1 MSEQQV
7 PNRPGPPR
15 IKPSPAASSGCRRA
29 RPGVAVSSCIHIA
42 DDCARVP
49 DDRMVNRRLAEG
61 RVAEVDEIRQEAR
74 RNTRARFEQWA
85 KNPTCDANTLS
96 AVHNVRLDK
105 AAEAVGLSA
114 SFGQSPFAI
123 ARGNRF
129 EAGLFYDDG
138 AKIRAALQRKH
149 VLPEGSSGFLDLR
162 LKLNGGSRIASVDQ
176 ALHETER
183 WLRRIAAEPSSAESV
198 VAAPMIRVPK
208 GVILPEA
215 LLIIDLVT
223 VTLTGD
229 GRARITVGEVKVFP
243 DRGGHTDQHQLASA
257 RAQAG
262 VYRHASELALLSLG
276 LSDSVELARDGFLVF
291 TWPGSNSPSV
301 RPREDLTYQ
310 TIRAE
315 RGFERLEEVAH
326 AVVRDEDFSA
336 DNPTLIQRVLDAPTH
351 YGEACLSFC
360 DLVPRCHARALA
372 ADDPIV
378 LGDDVKRLLG
388 QTTITR
394 ATELMHGAEPRDER
408 EADLQ
413 RQLAGG

>member
-1 MSEQQV
+1 V
-7 PNRPGPPR
+7 
-15 IKPSPAASSGCRRA
+15 
-29 RPGVAVSSCIHIA
+29 V
-42 DDCARVP
+42 
-49 DDRMVNRRLAEG
+49 
-61 RVAEVDEIRQEAR
+61 EVDEIRQEAR

-105 AAEAVGLSA
+105 AAEAVGLSP

-129 EAGLFYDDG
+129 EAGLFYDE
-138 AKIRAALQRKH
+138 ATKLRAALERKQ
-149 VLPEGSSGFLDLR
+149 VLPDASSGFLDLR
-162 LKLNGGSRIASVDQ
+162 LKLNGGSRVASVNQ
-176 ALHETER
+176 ALRETER
-183 WLRRIAAEPSSAESV
+183 WLRRIAAEPASAESI
-198 VAAPMIRVPK
+198 VAAPMIKIAK

-215 LLIIDLVT
+215 LLIIDVVA
-223 VTLTGD
+223 VTLDD
-229 GRARITVGEVKVFP
+229 GGRLRVTVGEVKVFP
-243 DRGGHTDQHQLASA
+243 DRGGHTDPHQLASA

-262 VYRHASELALLSLG
+262 VYRHAFDLALRSLD
-276 LSDSVELARDGFLVF
+276 LSDAVELARDGFLVF
-291 TWPGSNSPSV
+291 TWPGSNAPSV

-310 TIRAE
+310 TVRAE

-336 DNPTLIQRVLDAPTH
+336 DNPTLIRRVLEAPTH
-351 YGEACLSFC
+351 YSEACLSFC
-360 DLVPRCHARALA
+360 DLVPRCHARAIA

-394 ATELMHGAEPRDER
+394 ATELLHGAEPRDER

-413 RQLAGG
+413 RQLAGA

>member
-1 MSEQQV
+1 M
-7 PNRPGPPR
+7 
-15 IKPSPAASSGCRRA
+15 
-29 RPGVAVSSCIHIA
+29 
-42 DDCARVP
+42 
-49 DDRMVNRRLAEG
+49 
-61 RVAEVDEIRQEAR
+61 AEVDETRQEAR

-105 AAEAVGLSA
+105 AAEAVGLKA

-149 VLPEGSSGFLDLR
+149 VLPNDSSGFLDLR
-162 LKLNGGSRIASVDQ
+162 LRLNGGSRIDSVDE
-176 ALHETER
+176 ALHETMK
-183 WLRRIAAEPSSAESV
+183 WLRRIATVPSSAESV
-198 VAAPMIRVPK
+198 VAAPMIRIPK

-223 VTLTGD
+223 VALSGD

-243 DRGGHTDQHQLASA
+243 DRGGHTDQHQLAAA

-262 VYRHASELALLSLG
+262 VYRHAFELALLSLG
-276 LSDSVELARDGFLVF
+276 LRNSVELATDGFLVF

-301 RPREDLTYQ
+301 RPNEDLTYQ

-315 RGFERLEEVAH
+315 RGFARLEEVAH
-326 AVVRDEDFSA
+326 AVVRDEDFSS
-336 DNPTLIQRVLDAPTH
+336 DNPTLVERVLQAPTH
-351 YGEACLSFC
+351 YREACLSFC

-394 ATELMHGAEPRDER
+394 AIELMHADDPRDER